1 MFTATEIGVIASQ
14 MGSEMVMR
22 LSPYGNPIVK
32 HNKTKGNDLIFSFYK
47 HTDGYRIRRRHGYAG
62 PFGNSFVL
70 NGGKAFPS
78 IVSAMA
84 YFNAYKAKYPNSIIA

>member
-47 HTDGYRIRRRHGYAG
+47 HPDGYRIRRRHGYAG